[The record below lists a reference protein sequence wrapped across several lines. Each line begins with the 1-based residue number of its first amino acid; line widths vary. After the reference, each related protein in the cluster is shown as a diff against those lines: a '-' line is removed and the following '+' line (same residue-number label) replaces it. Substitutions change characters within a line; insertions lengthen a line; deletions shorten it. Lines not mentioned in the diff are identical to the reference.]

1 MKNFEKI
8 TEEMEQSSI
17 EESRAINKM
26 LMDAIK
32 QDKQDRKKTR
42 RISVICAT
50 ISLVSLLLFAGILAV
65 FASGIQI

>member
-1 MKNFEKI
+1 MKYFEKI

-26 LMDAIK
+26 LMDMIK
-32 QDKQDRKKTR
+32 QDKQDRKNTR

-50 ISLVSLLLFAGILAV
+50 ISLVSLLLFTGILAV
-65 FASGIQI
+65 FASGI